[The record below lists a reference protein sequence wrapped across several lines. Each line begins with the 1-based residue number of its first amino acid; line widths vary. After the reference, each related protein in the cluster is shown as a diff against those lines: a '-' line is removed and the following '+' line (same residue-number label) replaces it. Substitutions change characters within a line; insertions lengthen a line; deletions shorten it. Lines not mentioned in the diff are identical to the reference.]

1 MRLKT
6 HLPVSSLRSLS
17 IPAALAIATAAGA
30 PSCSDGDTTSSSPAA
45 SSSSGASSSATG
57 GGGVGGGEGGA
68 GGGAGAGGEA
78 GSGGAGGGTA
88 CLPEPNLDLLSEGL
102 TLSSRADYVG
112 GGDGGLAHITYWTI
126 KADTLAQPE
135 KYKAS
140 QMQANVL
147 HSQKLMP
154 KADVAGT
161 EILGTL
167 TVTDNDGVRA
177 QQIVLKVPTAWNG
190 SLVVAGTPGTRG
202 ELGSEGTVAPWLLS
216 RGYAYISGNKGM
228 TNGGVDGNSTLLNK
242 MHPTQHWGMMMI
254 DLALFAKERI
264 EKALGADPACPV
276 TVKNIYA
283 VGLSN
288 GGYQVRRAL
297 EIDHARVAAGKS
309 RIFAGGLDWAGAYF
323 PDARVLDT
331 DKNGMVTTAE
341 YAAAD
346 TLVSTNDDA
355 ALAMKYA
362 YDPATQ
368 TTPEHFMENPPFAA
382 AHPAMIAAGFDP
394 ASAPIWGAYNSAFDS
409 FKAAA
414 PAFKG
419 TGYYNIVSY
428 YFRADLLGH
437 DAAQSQAYSPF
448 AGAVDPPP
456 FYTWPGRSVD
466 KGFTEESVT
475 WALKNANTAEFS
487 SPLISVHGDRD
498 GLLGLTAN
506 AKMYRDAIEKYGKPE
521 LYRLYI
527 IQNGGHVDLHSDGT
541 AIDFDFDGMLGDEGA
556 ADVFTLVQPYAER
569 AFDYLVAWA
578 AQGTAPPLSKTISTN
593 PQNDIL
599 DAAMI
604 SF

>member
-1 MRLKT
+1 MPLKIQ
-6 HLPVSSLRSLS
+6 LPTSTVRSLS
-17 IPAALAIATAAGA
+17 IPTALALALAAGA
-30 PSCSDGDTTSSSPAA
+30 PSCSDGDASSRSSAA
-45 SSSSGASSSATG
+45 SSASSSASG
-57 GGGVGGGEGGA
+57 SGGEAGTGGA
-68 GGGAGAGGEA
+68 GGGAGSGGEA
-78 GSGGAGGGTA
+78 GTGGAGGGTA
-88 CLPEPNLDLLSEGL
+88 CLPTPNLDLLSEGL
-102 TLSSRADYVG
+102 SSPSRADYKG

-126 KADTLAQPE
+126 QADTLAEPE
-135 KYKAS
+135 KSKAM
-140 QMQANVL
+140 QMKANII

-154 KADVAGT
+154 TADVPGT

-167 TVTDNDGVRA
+167 SVNGPDGERK

-190 SLVVAGTPGTRG
+190 SIVVAGTPGTRG
-202 ELGSEGTVAPWLLS
+202 ELASEGAVAPWLLS
-216 RGYAYISGNKGM
+216 RGYAYIAGNKGM
-228 TNGGVDGNSTLLNK
+228 TNGGADGNTTLLNK
-242 MHPTQHWGMMMI
+242 QHPTQHWGMMMI
-254 DLALFAKERI
+254 DLALFAKERL
-264 EKALGADPACPV
+264 EKAIGADPACPV

-297 EIDHARVAAGKS
+297 EIDHARVAAGEA
-309 RIFAGGLDWAGAYF
+309 RLFAGGLDWAGAYF

-331 DKNGMVTTAE
+331 DKNGTVTTAE
-341 YAAAD
+341 YAAAN

-368 TTPEHFMENPPFAA
+368 TTPEHFVENPPFSA
-382 AHPAMIAAGFDP
+382 AHPAMTAAGFDP
-394 ASAPIWGAYNSAFDS
+394 ASAIIWGAYNSAFDS
-409 FKAAA
+409 FKAAV

-419 TGYYNIVSY
+419 TGYYNIVAY

-487 SPLISVHGDRD
+487 SPLITVHGDRD

-506 AKMYRDAIEKYGKPE
+506 AEMYRSAIEAHGKPE
-521 LYRLYI
+521 LHRLYV
-527 IQNGGHVDLHSDGT
+527 IQNGGHIDLHSDGA
-541 AIDFDFDGMLGDEGA
+541 AIDFDFDGMLGEEGV
-556 ADVFTLVQPYAER
+556 ADLFTPIQPYAER

-578 AQGTAPPLSKTISTN
+578 EKGSAPPLSKTIPTN
-593 PQNDIL
+593 PQSDIL
-599 DAAMI
+599 DASMI